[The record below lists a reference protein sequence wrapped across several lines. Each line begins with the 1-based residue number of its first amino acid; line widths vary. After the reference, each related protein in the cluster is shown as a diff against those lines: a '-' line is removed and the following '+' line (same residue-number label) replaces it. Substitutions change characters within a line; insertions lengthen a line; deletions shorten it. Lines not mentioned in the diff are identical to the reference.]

1 VLEIFNLS
9 VELGGRRV
17 LDAVSATVC
26 EGGWLG
32 IIGPNGAGKS
42 TMLRAVTG
50 LVPYRGHVLVSGREY
65 HLGQQRLRARA
76 IAYVPQRPL
85 LPASMS
91 VTDYVLLGRFAHHS
105 YLGPETPRDLAVA
118 AEVLERLELSAL
130 ASRALGQLSG
140 GEAQRAVL
148 ARALVQEAP
157 VLVMDEP
164 TTSLDLGYG
173 QLVLELADDLRR
185 EKRLCVLCSI
195 HDLTLAAQF
204 SDELLVLSAG
214 RCVLSGKPEEV
225 LTEPNIRRYFGAEVE
240 VRPGANGPVVSPVRR
255 PRLKAVNSR

>member
-1 VLEIFNLS
+1 VLEILNLS
-9 VELGGRRV
+9 VELGGKRV

-26 EGGWLG
+26 KGGWLG

-50 LVPYRGHVLVSGREY
+50 LVPYRGHVLVSGHEY

-255 PRLKAVNSR
+255 PRLEAVNSR